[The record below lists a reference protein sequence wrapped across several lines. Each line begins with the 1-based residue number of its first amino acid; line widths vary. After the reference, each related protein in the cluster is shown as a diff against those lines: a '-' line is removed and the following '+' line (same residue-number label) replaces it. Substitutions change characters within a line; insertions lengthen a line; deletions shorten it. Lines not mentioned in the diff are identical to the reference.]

1 MAIRRRKKPSLV
13 LPLSSMGDIA
23 FLLIIFFMLASNFMK
38 TNKVELERP
47 ESPDLEQQEA
57 PKSSVTMDKDGKIW
71 YEGAQVSPHEVT
83 DALKVFVENNHDYQ
97 VHVAIDKDL
106 TRKDFM
112 PLIEAISESG
122 AKLILTGEKED

>member
-38 TNKVELERP
+38 TGNVELEKP
-47 ESPDLEQQEA
+47 GAPALEQQEA
-57 PKSSVTMDKDGKIW
+57 SKCSVLMDKDGLIW
-71 YEGAQVSPHEVT
+71 YEGAQASKEEVT
-83 DALKVFVENNHDYQ
+83 GALKDQTAKNRDFI
-97 VHVAIDKDL
+97 VHVSIDKEL
-106 TRKDFM
+106 VKKDFM

-122 AKLILTGEKED
+122 AKMVLTGEPED

>member
-38 TNKVELERP
+38 TNKVELEKP
-47 ESPDLEQQEA
+47 GSQDLEQQEP
-57 PKSSVTMDKDGKIW
+57 PKSSVVMDKEGRIW
-71 YEGAQVSPHEVT
+71 YEGAQVRPDEVT
-83 DALKVFVENNHDYQ
+83 EALKAPAEKNRDHT

-106 TRKDFM
+106 KRRDFM

-122 AKLILTGEKED
+122 AKLILTGERKD